1 MKRSVA
7 KFSIFQ
13 RFPTLDVAVNRPR
26 GNSEAFS
33 RVLSALILNLYL
45 SYDVVS
51 VDGLSSIRCSLFAFE
66 LGQLGKDIFYFAFA

>member
-1 MKRSVA
+1 MKGSVA

-13 RFPTLDVAVNRPR
+13 RFPALDVAVNRPR
-26 GNSEAFS
+26 SNSEAFC

-51 VDGLSSIRCSLFAFE
+51 VDGLSSIRCPFLAFE
-66 LGQLGKDIFYFAFA
+66 LGQLGKDIFHFAFA